1 MLKLVLE
8 PLLLRRTAI
17 FKSAR
22 RVPCPTPNRGVT
34 THRLANM
41 IKRTILRNLDTSP
54 RRGVG
59 LLIAGLLLLAANRAA
74 FAENWP
80 GWRGPR
86 GDGTSLET
94 NVPVHWS
101 KTENIAWKAE
111 VPGVGH
117 ASPIVWNDR
126 VFVVSCL
133 ESERQRILLS
143 FDRRTGRKLW
153 QIVVLESPLERKHEL
168 NSFAS
173 STPVTD
179 GKNVYCTFLD
189 RDQMAVAAHDFS
201 GRQLWLV
208 HPGPF
213 SSVHGYCSSP
223 VLFENLIIVNGDH
236 DGDAYL
242 VALDRQNGRT
252 VWKTPRE
259 NKTRSY
265 STPIIRQIDGRTQMI
280 LSGSKSVASYDP
292 RTGKRHW
299 IIDGPTEQFVASVVY
314 NGRLL
319 FLTAGFP
326 ELHLLAVRPDGQG
339 NVTDTHIAWRSTK
352 GAAYVPSPIAVD
364 DYFLVVSDGG
374 VATCLA
380 ADSGQ
385 RHWTERLGT
394 HFSASLTS
402 AGGLVY
408 FLADDGVTS
417 IVRAGNQFELVAK
430 NELGEDCYSS
440 PAISQGQIFFR
451 ATHHLYAVGQAKPD
465 SD

>member
-1 MLKLVLE
+1 MTPCPGLDQVDPRAVWE
-8 PLLLRRTAI
+8 MSAPTEWHADRRRRGTQTEWVPRCFGRVMPPRRTANERSEKQRDDI
-17 FKSAR
+17 PQNIEQHSDLYVVC
-22 RVPCPTPNRGVT
+22 RVNFPAPAVT
-34 THRLANM
+34 QRLVNM
-41 IKRTILRNLDTSP
+41 LKQTNVRNLDAPLRSS
-54 RRGVG
+54 VG
-59 LLIAGLLLLAANRAA
+59 WLIACLLCLSPNRAT

-101 KTENIAWKAE
+101 KSDNLAWKVE

-126 VFVVSCL
+126 LFVVSCL

-153 QIVVLESPLERKHEL
+153 QTVVLESPLERKHDL

-179 GKNVYCTFLD
+179 GERVYCTFLD

-208 HPGPF
+208 HPGAF

-223 VLFENLIIVNGDH
+223 VVFENLIIVNGDH

-242 VALDRQNGRT
+242 VAIDKQTGRT
-252 VWKTPRE
+252 AWKTPRE

-292 RTGKRHW
+292 RTGERHW
-299 IIDGPTEQFVASVVY
+299 VIDGPTEQFVASVVY

-352 GAAYVPSPIAVD
+352 GAAYVPSPIAVG

-374 VATCLA
+374 CGDL
-380 ADSGQ
+380 SGG
-385 RHWTERLGT
+385 R
-394 HFSASLTS
+394 
-402 AGGLVY
+402 
-408 FLADDGVTS
+408 
-417 IVRAGNQFELVAK
+417 
-430 NELGEDCYSS
+430 
-440 PAISQGQIFFR
+440 
-451 ATHHLYAVGQAKPD
+451 
-465 SD
+465 